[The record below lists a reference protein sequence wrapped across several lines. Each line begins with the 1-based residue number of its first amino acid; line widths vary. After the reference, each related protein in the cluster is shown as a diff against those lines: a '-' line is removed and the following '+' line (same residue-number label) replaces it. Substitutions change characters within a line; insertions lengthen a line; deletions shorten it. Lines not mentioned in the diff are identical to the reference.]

1 MVIEGVPYHPYR
13 ITLAFKD
20 GRRARWRRWCPGA
33 PWIVETIDREIAA
46 RGIGPELRTVTIRE
60 EAK

>member
-13 ITLAFKD
+13 ISLHFKD

-46 RGIGPELRTVTIRE
+46 AYGMADG
-60 EAK
+60 AAAA